1 MTLSDDY
8 TAIISL
14 HLGPYPASRE
24 GQILNPDSHPGKSR
38 RKLPPTPSTKAHRHH
53 GIVACIL
60 VVCVC
65 VMVLSE
71 W

>member
-24 GQILNPDSHPGKSR
+24 GQNLNPDSHPGKPR
-38 RKLPPTPSTKAHRHH
+38 RRLPQTPSTKAHRHR
-53 GIVACIL
+53 GIVACTWI
-60 VVCVC
+60 VCV
-65 VMVLSE
+65 
-71 W
+71 